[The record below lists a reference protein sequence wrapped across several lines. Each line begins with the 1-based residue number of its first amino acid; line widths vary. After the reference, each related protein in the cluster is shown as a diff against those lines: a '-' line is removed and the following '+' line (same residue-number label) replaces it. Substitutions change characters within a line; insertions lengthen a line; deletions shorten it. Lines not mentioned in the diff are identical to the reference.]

1 MDKAWAAMHLHIEC
15 SKNMRT
21 VVFNRSLDTLARGAV
36 QEVLDELRADVA
48 AARSLTRKL
57 TETNRVK

>member
-1 MDKAWAAMHLHIEC
+1 
-15 SKNMRT
+15 MRT